1 MLRCW
6 EDCMACNIN
15 VLKFQKV
22 NLFKNHSTKK
32 YFLCF
37 AVVVLYPFTLHLKLN
52 NHCEVLNLHI
62 HIR

>member
-1 MLRCW
+1 
-6 EDCMACNIN
+6 MACNIN

-22 NLFKNHSTKK
+22 NLFKNHSAKK

-52 NHCEVLNLHI
+52 NHCEVLSLHI